1 MKKIGSLCL
10 TLVML
15 ICNISVV
22 NAESYSFQPIWP
34 VKNSNYIGA
43 IDIYAGNKNAHRGV
57 DIKNNGNPTQDVYAV
72 ADGKVIAVNNSC
84 PHNDRACNCGDS
96 YGNYVFIQHDIN
108 GVVYQSRYAHLS
120 QNSITVNVGQNI
132 SKGSKIANMGN
143 SGNSYGAHLHFEIY
157 EGTKRTAENAKR
169 TIEFYING
177 NNDVLKNLAFK
188 NGLQDSP
195 IYGNWITEHCYYY
208 DGYYHVDASKIAPA
222 CSHIYTDPNTEKCN
236 KCGQKFQR
244 IENSENK
251 KYIVN
256 VEKINLKS
264 VPYSKIGNSN
274 GVAYAGEVVTSSAN
288 VTNMY
293 GNKWVKITNSKGDVG
308 YICIDNLKEY
318 NPPKNSEI
326 NIDLTSYPT
335 SLKQGSNFGLRGT
348 ISSANELKRIEG
360 FIKKGNDTVQST
372 TDYPNK
378 TSVNVKGI
386 NLNKN
391 LIFDNLGTGDYTL
404 IVSATDST
412 GKTVTVKKNFS
423 VYAEQT
429 RADSSLSINLT
440 RYPVTLDAGTS
451 FGLRGSVDSN
461 YSIARVRGYVK
472 DSNGS
477 VVLSSNDTPG
487 STSMNIQYADLNNS
501 LVFNRLSPGSYTMI
515 VEATDTS
522 GRVVTATKDFSVRS
536 KETYTD
542 NSSSGSGVDGTV
554 QIPSSWDD
562 LSIRTGPSTDYT
574 IVGSMPQG
582 ARCTVYPDRTV
593 SGWYYVNY
601 NGIWGYA
608 SGRQINLNL
617 GGSAPSNTRVGII
630 NIPSSW
636 DDLSIRTGP
645 STDYTIVGSMP
656 QGARCTV
663 YPDKAN
669 GGWYYVEYNGVQ
681 GYAAG
686 NRINLQ

>member
-10 TLVML
+10 ALVSIFITQL
-15 ICNISVV
+15 CNNCFAAEKVSKEDVERTREYVINWYNSGEYYLYGHCQGFV
-22 NAESYSFQPIWP
+22 NQCWKRSLGGSWSSTCCAKKGWDTFGVDTSIDNIP
-34 VKNSNYIGA
+34 IGA
-43 IDIYAGNKNAHRGV
+43 
-57 DIKNNGNPTQDVYAV
+57 
-72 ADGKVIAVNNSC
+72 S
-84 PHNDRACNCGDS
+84 
-96 YGNYVFIQHDIN
+96 VFF
-108 GVVYQSRYAHLS
+108 GR
-120 QNSITVNVGQNI
+120 
-132 SKGSKIANMGN
+132 SKGSKCGSCGQYPGHVGFYIGNGEIIHVYNRVVDN
-143 SGNSYGAHLHFEIY
+143 SGNQVYIDGSKAGYIR
-157 EGTKRTAENAKR
+157 RT
-169 TIEFYING
+169 TISKVIN
-177 NNDVLKNLAFK
+177 
-188 NGLQDSP
+188 
-195 IYGNWITEHCYYY
+195 
-208 DGYYHVDASKIAPA
+208 DGYSYLGWGWHSNKELESTPAYSHGRVDS
-222 CSHIYTDPNTEKCN
+222 NT
-236 KCGQKFQR
+236 
-244 IENSENK
+244 
-251 KYIVN
+251 
-256 VEKINLKS
+256 
-264 VPYSKIGNSN
+264 SN
-274 GVAYAGEVVTSSAN
+274 DDSAL
-288 VTNMY
+288 
-293 GNKWVKITNSKGDVG
+293 S
-308 YICIDNLKEY
+308 
-318 NPPKNSEI
+318 
-326 NIDLTSYPT
+326 IDLTSYPT

-348 ISSANELKRIEG
+348 ISSNYYVKQVKG
-360 FIKKGNDTVQST
+360 YIKSGSTTVQST
-372 TDYPNK
+372 VDNTNSK
-378 TSVNVKGI
+378 SVNVR
-386 NLNKN
+386 NLNLNNN
-391 LIFDNLGTGDYTL
+391 LIFNNLGTGDYTL
-404 IVSATDST
+404 IVSAVDNS

-593 SGWYYVNY
+593 NGWYYVNY

-608 SGRQINLNL
+608 SGRQINLNS

-663 YPDKAN
+663 YPDRTS

>member
-10 TLVML
+10 ALVML
-15 ICNISVV
+15 IGILGTNFVYAAGHYSSDYRQWSQGASGYPRVK
-22 NAESYSFQPIWP
+22 SYGCFIIAMAKMI
-34 VKNSNYIGA
+34 VEA
-43 IDIYAGNKNAHRGV
+43 GV
-57 DIKNNGNPTQDVYAV
+57 DTSSSFDPDVFAKWEEDNG
-72 ADGKVIAVNNSC
+72 
-84 PHNDRACNCGDS
+84 
-96 YGNYVFIQHDIN
+96 FIT
-108 GVVYQSRYAHLS
+108 SLTS
-120 QNSITVNVGQNI
+120 SVGQNN
-132 SKGSKIANMGN
+132 KLGPQKYAEQRGN
-143 SGNSYGAHLHFEIY
+143 SLTYMGPVVYSDNQLW
-157 EGTKRTAENAKR
+157 N
-169 TIEFYING
+169 YIN
-177 NNDVLKNLAFK
+177 
-188 NGLQDSP
+188 
-195 IYGNWITEHCYYY
+195 
-208 DGYYHVDASKIAPA
+208 DGYYCIV
-222 CSHIYTDPNTEKCN
+222 HI
-236 KCGQKFQR
+236 G
-244 IENSENK
+244 
-251 KYIVN
+251 
-256 VEKINLKS
+256 
-264 VPYSKIGNSN
+264 
-274 GVAYAGEVVTSSAN
+274 
-288 VTNMY
+288 Y
-293 GNKWVKITNSKGDVG
+293 GNGYHHYVFVSNSDSKNTGELTFYESGKSSVSIGAMNKSKLLSRYKNSSITTIFAYKSAEKS
-308 YICIDNLKEY
+308 ISS
-318 NPPKNSEI
+318 NPSVNNKNSEI

-562 LSIRTGPSTDYT
+562 LSIRKGPSTDYT

-593 SGWYYVNY
+593 NGWYYVNY

-608 SGRQINLNL
+608 SGRQINLNS
-617 GGSAPSNTRVGII
+617 GGSASSNTRVGII

-663 YPDKAN
+663 YPDKAS

>member
-10 TLVML
+10 VLVMCL
-15 ICNISVV
+15 ISSSLPMLTTNVEGAGSVSATTIVNNAKSLIDKYPYVWGGESPEEGGFDCSGLVWYVYNKMSGVNISLEEAGRVRV
-22 NAESYSFQPIWP
+22 KLESAGTKITDIHKFLPGDIVQFDYPHVAIYIGNNTIIEAQKRGTRIKYRTINSYSQ
-34 VKNSNYIGA
+34 
-43 IDIYAGNKNAHRGV
+43 
-57 DIKNNGNPTQDVYAV
+57 
-72 ADGKVIAVNNSC
+72 
-84 PHNDRACNCGDS
+84 
-96 YGNYVFIQHDIN
+96 
-108 GVVYQSRYAHLS
+108 
-120 QNSITVNVGQNI
+120 
-132 SKGSKIANMGN
+132 
-143 SGNSYGAHLHFEIY
+143 
-157 EGTKRTAENAKR
+157 
-169 TIEFYING
+169 
-177 NNDVLKNLAFK
+177 
-188 NGLQDSP
+188 
-195 IYGNWITEHCYYY
+195 
-208 DGYYHVDASKIAPA
+208 
-222 CSHIYTDPNTEKCN
+222 
-236 KCGQKFQR
+236 
-244 IENSENK
+244 
-251 KYIVN
+251 
-256 VEKINLKS
+256 
-264 VPYSKIGNSN
+264 
-274 GVAYAGEVVTSSAN
+274 VAYA
-288 VTNMY
+288 
-293 GNKWVKITNSKGDVG
+293 IRLNSIKQDVPVS
-308 YICIDNLKEY
+308 D
-318 NPPKNSEI
+318 SEI
-326 NIDLTSYPT
+326 NIDLMQYPT

-378 TSVNVKGI
+378 TSVNVKGL

-412 GKTVTVKKNFS
+412 GKTVTVTKNFS

-429 RADSSLSINLT
+429 KADSSLSINLT

-536 KETYTD
+536 KETYAD
-542 NSSSGSGVDGTV
+542 NSSSGRGVDGTV

-582 ARCTVYPDRTV
+582 ARCTVYPDRAV
-593 SGWYYVNY
+593 NGWYYVNY

-608 SGRQINLNL
+608 SGRQINLNS
-617 GGSAPSNTRVGII
+617 GGSASSNTRIGII

>member
-10 TLVML
+10 VLVML

-22 NAESYSFQPIWP
+22 NAESINDESVFIKQTGGDWCTYAAATNMLRRRALLDNNSMWSSFTDTDVRNTSRASTGGMSNIFKYSGYSVIAEDW
-34 VKNSNYIGA
+34 SNKSVEQKKSSLESMLLNHPEGIV
-43 IDIYAGNKNAHRGV
+43 IYTFGGTYRHAVLACNFTDGT
-57 DIKNNGNPTQDVYAV
+57 IYV
-72 ADGKVIAVNNSC
+72 ADPAKSMPTGIIKLTDAKFNGSSQ
-84 PHNDRACNCGDS
+84 NDRIDWIKKVWYISTSAYSHGRADS
-96 YGNYVFIQHDIN
+96 NTSNDD
-108 GVVYQSRYAHLS
+108 SALS
-120 QNSITVNVGQNI
+120 
-132 SKGSKIANMGN
+132 
-143 SGNSYGAHLHFEIY
+143 
-157 EGTKRTAENAKR
+157 
-169 TIEFYING
+169 
-177 NNDVLKNLAFK
+177 
-188 NGLQDSP
+188 
-195 IYGNWITEHCYYY
+195 
-208 DGYYHVDASKIAPA
+208 
-222 CSHIYTDPNTEKCN
+222 
-236 KCGQKFQR
+236 
-244 IENSENK
+244 
-251 KYIVN
+251 
-256 VEKINLKS
+256 
-264 VPYSKIGNSN
+264 
-274 GVAYAGEVVTSSAN
+274 
-288 VTNMY
+288 
-293 GNKWVKITNSKGDVG
+293 
-308 YICIDNLKEY
+308 
-318 NPPKNSEI
+318 
-326 NIDLTSYPT
+326 IDLTSYPT

-348 ISSANELKRIEG
+348 ISSNYYVKQVKG
-360 FIKKGNDTVQST
+360 YIKSGSTTVQST
-372 TDYPNK
+372 VDNTNSK
-378 TSVNVKGI
+378 SVNVR
-386 NLNKN
+386 NLNLNNN
-391 LIFDNLGTGDYTL
+391 LIFNNLGTGDYTL
-404 IVSATDST
+404 IVSAVDNS
-412 GKTVTVKKNFS
+412 GKTVTVTKNFS

-501 LVFNRLSPGSYTMI
+501 LVFNRLSVGSYTMI

-542 NSSSGSGVDGTV
+542 NSSSGRGVDGTV

-582 ARCTVYPDRTV
+582 ARCTVYPDRAV
-593 SGWYYVNY
+593 NGWYYVNY

-608 SGRQINLNL
+608 SGRQINLNS
-617 GGSAPSNTRVGII
+617 GGSASSNTRIGII

-656 QGARCTV
+656 QGARCTI

>member
-10 TLVML
+10 ALVSIFIMQL
-15 ICNISVV
+15 CNNCFAADKVGKEDVERTREYVINWYNSGEYYLYGHCQGFVNQCWKRSLGGNWSSTCCAKKGWDTFGVDTSMDNIPIGASVFFGRNKGSKCGGCGQYPGHV
-22 NAESYSFQPIWP
+22 GF
-34 VKNSNYIGA
+34 YIGNGE
-43 IDIYAGNKNAHRGV
+43 IIHVYNRVV
-57 DIKNNGNPTQDVYAV
+57 DNNGNQVYI
-72 ADGKVIAVNNSC
+72 DGSKAGYIRRTTISKVI
-84 PHNDRACNCGDS
+84 D
-96 YGNYVFIQHDIN
+96 
-108 GVVYQSRYAHLS
+108 
-120 QNSITVNVGQNI
+120 
-132 SKGSKIANMGN
+132 
-143 SGNSYGAHLHFEIY
+143 
-157 EGTKRTAENAKR
+157 
-169 TIEFYING
+169 
-177 NNDVLKNLAFK
+177 
-188 NGLQDSP
+188 
-195 IYGNWITEHCYYY
+195 
-208 DGYYHVDASKIAPA
+208 DGYSYLGWGWHSNKELEDTPA

-308 YICIDNLKEY
+308 YTCIDNLKEY

-348 ISSANELKRIEG
+348 ISSNYYVKQVKG
-360 FIKKGNDTVQST
+360 YIKSGSPTVQST
-372 TDYPNK
+372 VDNTNSK
-378 TSVNVKGI
+378 SINVR
-386 NLNKN
+386 NLNLNNN
-391 LIFDNLGTGDYTL
+391 LIFNNLGTGDYTL
-404 IVSATDST
+404 IVSAVDNS

-461 YSIARVRGYVK
+461 YSIARVRGYIK

-663 YPDKAN
+663 YPDKAS

>member
-10 TLVML
+10 VLVSIFITLL
-15 ICNISVV
+15 CNNCFAAEKVSKEDVERTREYVINWYNSGEYYLYGHCQGFV
-22 NAESYSFQPIWP
+22 NQCWKRSLGGSWSSTCCAKKGWDTFGVDTSIDNIP
-34 VKNSNYIGA
+34 IGA
-43 IDIYAGNKNAHRGV
+43 
-57 DIKNNGNPTQDVYAV
+57 
-72 ADGKVIAVNNSC
+72 S
-84 PHNDRACNCGDS
+84 
-96 YGNYVFIQHDIN
+96 VFF
-108 GVVYQSRYAHLS
+108 GR
-120 QNSITVNVGQNI
+120 
-132 SKGSKIANMGN
+132 SKGSKCGSCGQYPGHVGFYIGNGEIIHVYNRVVDN
-143 SGNSYGAHLHFEIY
+143 SGNQVYIDGSKAGYIR
-157 EGTKRTAENAKR
+157 RT
-169 TIEFYING
+169 TISKVIN
-177 NNDVLKNLAFK
+177 
-188 NGLQDSP
+188 
-195 IYGNWITEHCYYY
+195 
-208 DGYYHVDASKIAPA
+208 DGYSYLGWGWHSNKELESTSAY
-222 CSHIYTDPNTEKCN
+222 SHGRADSNT
-236 KCGQKFQR
+236 
-244 IENSENK
+244 
-251 KYIVN
+251 
-256 VEKINLKS
+256 
-264 VPYSKIGNSN
+264 SN
-274 GVAYAGEVVTSSAN
+274 DDSAL
-288 VTNMY
+288 
-293 GNKWVKITNSKGDVG
+293 S
-308 YICIDNLKEY
+308 
-318 NPPKNSEI
+318 
-326 NIDLTSYPT
+326 IDLTSYPT

-348 ISSANELKRIEG
+348 ISSNYYVKQVKG
-360 FIKKGNDTVQST
+360 YIKSGSTTVQST
-372 TDYPNK
+372 VDNTNSK
-378 TSVNVKGI
+378 SVNVR
-386 NLNKN
+386 NLNLNNN
-391 LIFDNLGTGDYTL
+391 LIFNNLGTGDYTL
-404 IVSATDST
+404 IVSAVDNS
-412 GKTVTVKKNFS
+412 GKTVTVTKNFS

-477 VVLSSNDTPG
+477 VVLSSNDTPN

-582 ARCTVYPDRTV
+582 ARCTVYPDRAV
-593 SGWYYVNY
+593 NGWYYVNY

-608 SGRQINLNL
+608 SGRQINLNS
-617 GGSAPSNTRVGII
+617 GGSASSNTRIGII

-663 YPDKAN
+663 YPDKAS

>member
-10 TLVML
+10 ALVML

-22 NAESYSFQPIWP
+22 NAESINDESVFIKQGGGDWCTYAAATNMLRRRALLDNNSMWSSFTDTDVRNTSRASAGGMSNIFKYSGYSVIAENW
-34 VKNSNYIGA
+34 SNKSVEQKKSNLESMLLNHPEGIV
-43 IDIYAGNKNAHRGV
+43 IYTFGGTYTHAVLACSFTDGT
-57 DIKNNGNPTQDVYAV
+57 IYV
-72 ADGKVIAVNNSC
+72 ADPAKSMPTGIIKLTDAKFNGSSQ
-84 PHNDRACNCGDS
+84 NDRIDWIKK
-96 YGNYVFIQHDIN
+96 VW
-108 GVVYQSRYAHLS
+108 
-120 QNSITVNVGQNI
+120 
-132 SKGSKIANMGN
+132 
-143 SGNSYGAHLHFEIY
+143 
-157 EGTKRTAENAKR
+157 
-169 TIEFYING
+169 YINTPAYSHG
-177 NNDVLKNLAFK
+177 RVDSNTSND
-188 NGLQDSP
+188 DS
-195 IYGNWITEHCYYY
+195 
-208 DGYYHVDASKIAPA
+208 ALS
-222 CSHIYTDPNTEKCN
+222 
-236 KCGQKFQR
+236 
-244 IENSENK
+244 
-251 KYIVN
+251 
-256 VEKINLKS
+256 
-264 VPYSKIGNSN
+264 
-274 GVAYAGEVVTSSAN
+274 
-288 VTNMY
+288 
-293 GNKWVKITNSKGDVG
+293 
-308 YICIDNLKEY
+308 
-318 NPPKNSEI
+318 
-326 NIDLTSYPT
+326 IDLTSYPT

-348 ISSANELKRIEG
+348 ISSNYYVKQVKG
-360 FIKKGNDTVQST
+360 YIKSGSTTVQST
-372 TDYPNK
+372 VDNTNSK
-378 TSVNVKGI
+378 SVNVRNL

-461 YSIARVRGYVK
+461 YSIARVRGYIK

-477 VVLSSNDTPG
+477 VVLLSNDTPN

-593 SGWYYVNY
+593 NGWYYVNY

-608 SGRQINLNL
+608 SGRQINLNS

-663 YPDKAN
+663 YPDKAS

>member
-10 TLVML
+10 VLVML

-22 NAESYSFQPIWP
+22 KAESINDESVFIKQTGGDWCTYAAATNMLRRRALLDNNSMWSSFTDTDVRNTSRASTGGMSNIFKYSGYSVIAEDW
-34 VKNSNYIGA
+34 SNKSVEQKKSSLESMLLNHPEGIV
-43 IDIYAGNKNAHRGV
+43 IYTFGGTYRHAVLACNFTDGT
-57 DIKNNGNPTQDVYAV
+57 IYV
-72 ADGKVIAVNNSC
+72 ADPAKSMPSGIIKLTDAKFNGSSQ
-84 PHNDRACNCGDS
+84 NDRIDWIKK
-96 YGNYVFIQHDIN
+96 VW
-108 GVVYQSRYAHLS
+108 
-120 QNSITVNVGQNI
+120 
-132 SKGSKIANMGN
+132 
-143 SGNSYGAHLHFEIY
+143 
-157 EGTKRTAENAKR
+157 
-169 TIEFYING
+169 YIN
-177 NNDVLKNLAFK
+177 
-188 NGLQDSP
+188 
-195 IYGNWITEHCYYY
+195 T
-208 DGYYHVDASKIAPA
+208 PA

-308 YICIDNLKEY
+308 YTCIDNLKEY

-348 ISSANELKRIEG
+348 ISSANGLKRIEG

-542 NSSSGSGVDGTV
+542 NSSSGSVVDGTV

-593 SGWYYVNY
+593 NGWYYVNY

-608 SGRQINLNL
+608 SGRQINLNS

-663 YPDKAN
+663 YPDKAS

>member
-1 MKKIGSLCL
+1 MKKIGSMILAF
-10 TLVML
+10 ML
-15 ICNISVV
+15 LIGILGTNFVYAAGYYSSDYRQWSQGASGYPRVK
-22 NAESYSFQPIWP
+22 SYGCFI
-34 VKNSNYIGA
+34 VAMAKMIVEA
-43 IDIYAGNKNAHRGV
+43 GV
-57 DIKNNGNPTQDVYAV
+57 DTSSSFDPDVFAKWEEDNG
-72 ADGKVIAVNNSC
+72 
-84 PHNDRACNCGDS
+84 
-96 YGNYVFIQHDIN
+96 FITSLI
-108 GVVYQSRYAHLS
+108 SS
-120 QNSITVNVGQNI
+120 VGQNN
-132 SKGSKIANMGN
+132 KLGPQKYAEQRGN
-143 SGNSYGAHLHFEIY
+143 SLTYMGPVVYSDNQLW
-157 EGTKRTAENAKR
+157 N
-169 TIEFYING
+169 YINSG
-177 NNDVLKNLAFK
+177 YYCIVHI
-188 NGLQDSP
+188 G
-195 IYGNWITEHCYYY
+195 YGNGYHHYVFVSNSDSKNTGELTFYESGKSSVSIGAMNKSKLLSRYKNSSITTIFAYKS
-208 DGYYHVDASKIAPA
+208 A
-222 CSHIYTDPNTEKCN
+222 EKSISSN
-236 KCGQKFQR
+236 P
-244 IENSENK
+244 S
-251 KYIVN
+251 VN
-256 VEKINLKS
+256 N
-264 VPYSKIGNSN
+264 
-274 GVAYAGEVVTSSAN
+274 
-288 VTNMY
+288 
-293 GNKWVKITNSKGDVG
+293 
-308 YICIDNLKEY
+308 
-318 NPPKNSEI
+318 KNSEI

-348 ISSANELKRIEG
+348 ISSNYYVKQVKG
-360 FIKKGNDTVQST
+360 YIKSGSTTVQST
-372 TDYPNK
+372 VDNTNSK
-378 TSVNVKGI
+378 SVNVR
-386 NLNKN
+386 NLNLNNN
-391 LIFDNLGTGDYTL
+391 LIFNNLGTGDYTL
-404 IVSATDST
+404 IVSAVDNS
-412 GKTVTVKKNFS
+412 GKTVTVTKNFS

-542 NSSSGSGVDGTV
+542 NSSSGRGVDGTV

-582 ARCTVYPDRTV
+582 ARCTVYPDRAV
-593 SGWYYVNY
+593 NGWYYVNY

-608 SGRQINLNL
+608 SGRQINLNS
-617 GGSAPSNTRVGII
+617 GGSASSNTRIGII

>member
-10 TLVML
+10 ALVML

-22 NAESYSFQPIWP
+22 NAESINDESVFIKQTGGDWCTYAAATNMLRRKALLDNNSMWSSFTDTDVRNTSRASTGGMSNIFKYSGYSVIAEDW
-34 VKNSNYIGA
+34 SNKSVEQKKSSLESMLLNHPEGIV
-43 IDIYAGNKNAHRGV
+43 IYTFGGTYRHAVLACNFTDGT
-57 DIKNNGNPTQDVYAV
+57 IYV
-72 ADGKVIAVNNSC
+72 ADPAKSMPTGIIKLTDAKFNGSSQ
-84 PHNDRACNCGDS
+84 NDRIDWIKK
-96 YGNYVFIQHDIN
+96 VW
-108 GVVYQSRYAHLS
+108 
-120 QNSITVNVGQNI
+120 
-132 SKGSKIANMGN
+132 
-143 SGNSYGAHLHFEIY
+143 
-157 EGTKRTAENAKR
+157 
-169 TIEFYING
+169 YINTPAYSHG
-177 NNDVLKNLAFK
+177 RADSNTSND
-188 NGLQDSP
+188 DS
-195 IYGNWITEHCYYY
+195 
-208 DGYYHVDASKIAPA
+208 ALS
-222 CSHIYTDPNTEKCN
+222 
-236 KCGQKFQR
+236 
-244 IENSENK
+244 
-251 KYIVN
+251 
-256 VEKINLKS
+256 
-264 VPYSKIGNSN
+264 
-274 GVAYAGEVVTSSAN
+274 
-288 VTNMY
+288 
-293 GNKWVKITNSKGDVG
+293 
-308 YICIDNLKEY
+308 
-318 NPPKNSEI
+318 
-326 NIDLTSYPT
+326 IDLTSYPT

-348 ISSANELKRIEG
+348 ISSNYYVKQVKG
-360 FIKKGNDTVQST
+360 YIKSGSTTVQST
-372 TDYPNK
+372 VDNTNSK
-378 TSVNVKGI
+378 SVNVR
-386 NLNKN
+386 NLNLNNN
-391 LIFDNLGTGDYTL
+391 LIFNNLGTGDYTL
-404 IVSATDST
+404 IVSAVDNS
-412 GKTVTVKKNFS
+412 GKTVTVTKNFS

-542 NSSSGSGVDGTV
+542 NSSSGRGVDGTV

-593 SGWYYVNY
+593 NGWYYVNY

-608 SGRQINLNL
+608 SGRQINLNS
-617 GGSAPSNTRVGII
+617 GGSASSNTRIGII

-636 DDLSIRTGP
+636 DDLSIRTGQ

>member
-10 TLVML
+10 ALVML
-15 ICNISVV
+15 MSVININMVYADSGYNKDSIDTYVGEKIIDLNYYHKLKGYYPYTKRLDKNGNMQCV
-22 NAESYSFQPIWP
+22 GYVYARLEEKLGLSPDFGSGAGAKDIPDNAPNGQTRTAYDGTNYTIEVFKNDNGSHIMANSWVSFGAGSSRYGHVIYIEEVIGDTIYYSESGTSMWRNGTAGILKKKSRYDFINNCS
-34 VKNSNYIGA
+34 SGGSYIGTVVF
-43 IDIYAGNKNAHRGV
+43 RGSASAYSHGRV
-57 DIKNNGNPTQDVYAV
+57 DSNT
-72 ADGKVIAVNNSC
+72 S
-84 PHNDRACNCGDS
+84 NDDS
-96 YGNYVFIQHDIN
+96 
-108 GVVYQSRYAHLS
+108 ALS
-120 QNSITVNVGQNI
+120 
-132 SKGSKIANMGN
+132 
-143 SGNSYGAHLHFEIY
+143 
-157 EGTKRTAENAKR
+157 
-169 TIEFYING
+169 
-177 NNDVLKNLAFK
+177 
-188 NGLQDSP
+188 
-195 IYGNWITEHCYYY
+195 
-208 DGYYHVDASKIAPA
+208 
-222 CSHIYTDPNTEKCN
+222 
-236 KCGQKFQR
+236 
-244 IENSENK
+244 
-251 KYIVN
+251 
-256 VEKINLKS
+256 
-264 VPYSKIGNSN
+264 
-274 GVAYAGEVVTSSAN
+274 
-288 VTNMY
+288 
-293 GNKWVKITNSKGDVG
+293 
-308 YICIDNLKEY
+308 
-318 NPPKNSEI
+318 
-326 NIDLTSYPT
+326 IDLTSYPT

-461 YSIARVRGYVK
+461 YTIARVRGYVK

-593 SGWYYVNY
+593 NGWYYVNY

-608 SGRQINLNL
+608 SGRQINLNS

-663 YPDKAN
+663 YPDKAS